1 MDFKSFIFLI
11 LLSGVVL
18 ISVVVADEPD
28 PDPPSPKKNV
38 NEDLKGCLNREK
50 GGRKMILVPLHDENC
65 KENIGAEY
73 GDNIF
78 GEIGDGGVQGRDNI
92 DGIGKGG
99 RVNDGIDHGGGKS
112 GSGGDYGD
120 GTGVGD
126 GESVGSRD
134 YSNGRSGENVNTSG
148 GGGGSEG
155 GGGGY

>member
-28 PDPPSPKKNV
+28 PDPPS
-38 NEDLKGCLNREK
+38 
-50 GGRKMILVPLHDENC
+50 GRKMILVPLHDENC

>member
-1 MDFKSFIFLI
+1 MMDFKSFIFLI

-28 PDPPSPKKNV
+28 PDPP
-38 NEDLKGCLNREK
+38 R
-50 GGRKMILVPLHDENC
+50 GRKMILVPLHDENC
-65 KENIGAEY
+65 KENIGGEY
-73 GDNIF
+73 GDSIF

-92 DGIGKGG
+92 GGIGKGG
-99 RVNDGIDHGGGKS
+99 SVNDRIDHGGGKS